1 MTAKQAPAK
10 TPDITEDRTLE
21 VIIDELL
28 IGELLKRIAYLE
40 DIVSAILNSESLTR
54 YPIVNDDENGPR

>member
-10 TPDITEDRTLE
+10 TPEIKDSVFSDIE
-21 VIIDELL
+21 
-28 IGELLKRIAYLE
+28 IGELLKRVAHLE

-54 YPIVNDDENGPR
+54 YPIVNDDETVHG

>member
-10 TPDITEDRTLE
+10 TPEIKDSVFSDIE
-21 VIIDELL
+21 

-40 DIVSAILNSESLTR
+40 DIVSAILTSESLTR
-54 YPIVNDDENGPR
+54 YPIVNDDETVHDE